1 MGDQIPFVAG
11 IVIGTIQL
19 GATIDYAVLMSTKYL
34 EVRKSGEDKFQSVRT
49 AMTASVSSIFVSAL
63 CFFAATIGVG
73 FYSDMD
79 MISAICIMLSR
90 GALISMVTVIF
101 VVPALLLLFD
111 KIIIH
116 TSFGFKGLKEAK

>member
-49 AMTASVSSIFVSAL
+49 AMTASVSSIFVSA
-63 CFFAATIGVG
+63 F
-73 FYSDMD
+73 
-79 MISAICIMLSR
+79 
-90 GALISMVTVIF
+90 
-101 VVPALLLLFD
+101 
-111 KIIIH
+111 
-116 TSFGFKGLKEAK
+116 